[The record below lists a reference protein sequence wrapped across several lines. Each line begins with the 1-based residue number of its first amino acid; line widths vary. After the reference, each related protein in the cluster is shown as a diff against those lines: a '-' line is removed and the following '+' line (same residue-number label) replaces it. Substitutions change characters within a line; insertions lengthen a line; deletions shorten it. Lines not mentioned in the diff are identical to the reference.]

1 MTLSNDLR
9 FALQD
14 LYAAYAACLD
24 AGRFDD
30 WPEFFTQDCLYR
42 VVPRENFDQALP
54 LSTMELHGKAMLKDR
69 VYGVQSTLFHAPYYQ
84 RHLIGPL
91 HFPAQDGDRII
102 GDRIEV
108 EANYLVVRTKRD
120 LPSEL
125 FNAGRYVDQAE
136 ITAEGLKFARKV
148 CVFDSELIPN
158 SMIYPI

>member
-1 MTLSNDLR
+1 MMLSTETR

-24 AGRFDD
+24 AGRFDE
-30 WPEFFTQDCLYR
+30 WPEFFTDDCLYR
-42 VVPRENFDQALP
+42 VVPRENFDQGLP
-54 LSTMELHGKAMLKDR
+54 LSTMELHGKGMLKDR

-91 HFPAQDGDRII
+91 HLLSQDGAT
-102 GDRIEV
+102 IEL
-108 EANYLVVRTKRD
+108 ETNYCVVRTKRD

-125 FNAGRYVDQAE
+125 FNVGRYVDRVEA
-136 ITAEGLKFARKV
+136 TADGLKFARKL

-158 SMIYPI
+158 SMIYPL

>member
-1 MTLSNDLR
+1 VTSLSAELR
-9 FALQD
+9 FSLQD

-24 AGRFDD
+24 AGRFED
-30 WPEFFTQDCLYR
+30 WPDFFVDECLYR

-54 LSTMELHGKAMLKDR
+54 LSTMELHGKAMLRDR

-84 RHLIGPL
+84 RHLIGVPHVL
-91 HFPAQDGDRII
+91 ANDGAT
-102 GDRIEV
+102 IEV

-125 FNAGRYVDQAE
+125 FNAGRYVDR
-136 ITAEGLKFARKV
+136 IVHTSDGLKFARKV